1 MPKRDP
7 LAPHDTP
14 LGARPV
20 PAPPVRPAAP
30 RGLSAPPAPL
40 GGYRARRT
48 DRPARSGGALGA
60 HGAEPSAADAL
71 DADDWRGASHASSP
85 GLTAAI
91 RCLAGDPA
99 AWLAMTGDGQ
109 RGGGA
114 IAVSDRCAIVGI
126 AGAAYVFERATGRRL
141 AQLSGGDNAAT
152 SGFGAAVAVT
162 GDWALVG
169 APSGA
174 LLAGA
179 GYELGAGAVSAF
191 QIPAAGAG
199 AEVLS
204 ASRQFTA
211 SDAAPGDQYGGAIAL
226 DSGADA
232 ASRALI
238 GAMGA
243 ADQSGAVY
251 LVALGDGAEI
261 AKLTP
266 ETRVSRQYFGAA
278 AAIDER
284 RALIGAVGDASRGP
298 AAGAAYLFHAAS
310 GGEIAKLTAPD
321 GGPYDQFGAQ
331 TALCDGAA
339 LVSARCPPSGG
350 AVYVFDAEDGR
361 FTAKLI
367 ASDDP
372 RDGGAHIA
380 LAGGPHAV
388 WAIPPRAWHEATA
401 MLSGGGADAF
411 PQL

>member
-1 MPKRDP
+1 MPKQDP
-7 LAPHDTP
+7 FAPHDAPLTGRAAPTP
-14 LGARPV
+14 AVRATALPRVSAPMGVSRPRRPDRLARGSGAAGARGADQPV
-20 PAPPVRPAAP
+20 AD
-30 RGLSAPPAPL
+30 
-40 GGYRARRT
+40 ARR
-48 DRPARSGGALGA
+48 ASSQA
-60 HGAEPSAADAL
+60 S
-71 DADDWRGASHASSP
+71 SHASSP

-99 AWLAMTGDGQ
+99 AWLAMSGGGE

-114 IAVSDRCAIVGI
+114 IALSDQRAIVGVG
-126 AGAAYVFERATGRRL
+126 GAAYVFELSTGRRL
-141 AQLSGGDNAAT
+141 AQLSGGDGAVS

-162 GDWALVG
+162 DDWALVG

-174 LLAGA
+174 PLAGA
-179 GYELGAGAVSAF
+179 SYGPGAGSVSAF

-199 AEVLS
+199 AEALS
-204 ASRQFTA
+204 ASRQLTA
-211 SDAAPGDQYGGAIAL
+211 SDGAPGDQFGGAIAL
-226 DSGADA
+226 DSGADM

-261 AKLTP
+261 AKLRP
-266 ETRVSRQYFGAA
+266 ETGAARQYFGAA

-310 GGEIAKLTAPD
+310 GAEIAKLTAPD

-339 LVSARCPPSGG
+339 LVSARDASSGG

-361 FTAKLI
+361 FTAKLV

-388 WAIPPRAWHEATA
+388 WAIPPLAWNEATA